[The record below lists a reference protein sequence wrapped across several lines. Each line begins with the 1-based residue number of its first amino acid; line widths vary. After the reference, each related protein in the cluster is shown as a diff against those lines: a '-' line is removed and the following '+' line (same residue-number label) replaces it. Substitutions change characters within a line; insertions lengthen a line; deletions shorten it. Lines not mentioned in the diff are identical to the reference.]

1 MCNIY
6 GGNNKMTE
14 QKKTPYGIIA
24 ILFTGAFVAIFNQ
37 TLLNIALPEIMI
49 DLNIDASTAQWLV
62 TGYMLINGILIP
74 ASAFFIQRYSN
85 RSIFIV
91 AMSLF
96 AVGTLFAAIAPVFSV
111 LLIGRMIQASGAALM
126 MPLLMNVMLAAFPVE
141 KRGSA
146 MGVFGLVMVVAPAIG
161 PTLSGFIVEHYS
173 WRVLFWIVLPIALIP
188 LLLGIFKLKNL
199 TFQDRNISLDKAS
212 LVLSSL
218 GFGGVLYG
226 FSSAGTLGWS
236 SSTVIVTITVGV
248 VSLIVFG
255 LRQLKLD
262 EPLLEIRIYKYP
274 MFALSSAISIA
285 LSMSM
290 FSAMILMPIYVQT
303 IKGISPV
310 DSGLLMLPGALIMG
324 FMSPVTGRLFDRFGA
339 KVLAIPGLT
348 IVVVT
353 TYMFSQLSLD
363 TSYFNIMM
371 IYTLRM
377 FGISMVMMPVMTN
390 GLNTL
395 PIKAYP
401 HGTAINNTLQQVAGA
416 VGSAF
421 LITIMNTRTSA
432 TAKDLA
438 ANGIAPEDIT
448 NLAMLDGINFSFFV
462 STFIA
467 LVSLVLAL
475 FIKKPVRPVTEA
487 EKEIV
492 YRRKEVTE

>member
-1 MCNIY
+1 
-6 GGNNKMTE
+6 MTE